1 MRRRHA
7 PSQGS
12 EGAASTGH
20 VDRATPQKDNS
31 APPPI
36 QYNGTPSHRATPS
49 VQATSLLVRAPRLEE
64 MNSSYYY
71 IPQYMW
77 LQMMDRA
84 PNAVSHYFIPSIPPH
99 HEFMLT
105 RIRDA
110 HVRPYYPAKADDVE
124 LLGRLWNGHNRVV
137 FAPESLRFSPEI
149 HAVNGRWKELGF
161 QGVDPSTDFRGAGL
175 FGLTQLVY
183 LVEKHPEQWN
193 AMLSPDFMTAAAG
206 INVSMRLM
214 TLLGV
219 NATMNQFS
227 TTMHS
232 TYSACEGR
240 VQLCRFI
247 FDQNLEVA
255 MRRLN
260 EVYCF
265 AMRLLHF
272 RWMRS
277 SRNLMEFNQQ
287 LSAMYVELERLLF
300 VCKSLEE
307 LCSIL

>member
-1 MRRRHA
+1 MRQRHA
-7 PSQGS
+7 GAQGAGGATLAESANRTTAQEGSPAPANQQAAQHRSS
-12 EGAASTGH
+12 EHS
-20 VDRATPQKDNS
+20 
-31 APPPI
+31 
-36 QYNGTPSHRATPS
+36 
-49 VQATSLLVRAPRLEE
+49 TSLQVRAPRLEE
-64 MNSSYYY
+64 MNNSLYY

-77 LQMMDRA
+77 LKTMDRV
-84 PNAVSHYFIPSIPPH
+84 PYSFSHYFVPALLPH
-99 HEFMLT
+99 HEFLLT
-105 RIRDA
+105 RIRDVY
-110 HVRPYYPAKADDVE
+110 VRPYGPSKADDVE

-137 FAPESLRFSPEI
+137 FAPENMKFSPAA
-149 HAVNGRWKELGF
+149 HCVNERWKELGF
-161 QGVDPSTDFRGAGL
+161 QGTDPSTDFRGAGL

-183 LVEKHPEQWN
+183 LVEHHPEQWN

-206 INVSMRLM
+206 INVSMRVM
-214 TLLGV
+214 TLLGINASV
-219 NATMNQFS
+219 NQYSA
-227 TTMHS
+227 TMHS

-255 MRRLN
+255 VRRLHD
-260 EVYCF
+260 VYCF

-287 LSAMYVELERLLF
+287 LGAMYVELERLLF
-300 VCKSLEE
+300 VSTSLEE